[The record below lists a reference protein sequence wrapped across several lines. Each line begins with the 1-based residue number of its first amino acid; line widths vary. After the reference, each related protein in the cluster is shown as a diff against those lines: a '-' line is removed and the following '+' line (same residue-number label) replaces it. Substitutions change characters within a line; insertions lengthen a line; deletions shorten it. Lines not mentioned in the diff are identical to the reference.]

1 MLETKIQSKAQV
13 YTYDTS
19 MALKEVIQAL
29 GHDASLIH
37 TEDLQGIADRLSML
51 ASKEP
56 GWGWRYLRNVING
69 KLEPS
74 AKLAEAVMRLGATI
88 DGTPDDLVRSE
99 RVSIQAIGHVRPG
112 ALVLADSKPCAN
124 PGCRVEF
131 VPRVPW
137 QKCHSAACS
146 MAWRKMRTTK
156 GETHG
161 KKI

>member
-1 MLETKIQSKAQV
+1 MLETKTAVKAQV
-13 YTYDTS
+13 YTYNTS
-19 MALKEVIQAL
+19 LALKEVIQAL
-29 GHDASLIH
+29 GHDAALIH
-37 TEDLQGIADRLSML
+37 TEDLQAIADRLSVL

-56 GWGWRYLRNVING
+56 GWGWRYLRNVLNG

-88 DGTPDDLVRSE
+88 DGTPDELVKSE

-112 ALVLADSKPCAN
+112 ALVLADSRPCAN

-137 QKCHSAACS
+137 QKCHSQACS
-146 MAWRKMRTTK
+146 AAWRKMRITSNK
-156 GETHG
+156 RGES
-161 KKI
+161 K